1 MPLYPGGMHIREQR
15 LAAGMS
21 QSELARAARVPQP
34 NLSAYENG
42 RRTPSPEVVERL
54 ARAMTGSP
62 SSRVAQHRERI
73 RSVVAEHRA
82 ASPRVFGSVARGDDE
97 LGSDLDLLVD
107 FNDEATLLD
116 EVGLRL
122 ALRDLLQIE
131 VDVVAADTLR
141 GELRDR
147 ILREAVPV

>member
-1 MPLYPGGMHIREQR
+1 MDIRAQR

-21 QSELARAARVPQP
+21 QLELARAARVPQP

-42 RRTPSPEVVERL
+42 RRTPSADVVERI
-54 ARAMTGSP
+54 ARAMTGPP

-82 ASPRVFGSVARGDDE
+82 ASPRIFGSVARGDDE
-97 LGSDLDLLVD
+97 PGSDLDLLVD
-107 FNDEATLLD
+107 FADEATLLD

>member
-1 MPLYPGGMHIREQR
+1 MDIREQR

-42 RRTPSPEVVERL
+42 RRTPSAEVVERL

-73 RSVVAEHRA
+73 RSVVAQHRA

-97 LGSDLDLLVD
+97 PGSDLDLLVD

-122 ALRDLLQIE
+122 ALRDLLQID

-147 ILREAVPV
+147 IFREAVPV